1 MEVGK
6 ICWGDT
12 TAKHTYGKSGSR
24 QIPAGWLESGALK
37 RFVQSGIG
45 AALIWVAASLAL
57 AATLAPWAYQGGKW
71 LAGVAAVRELP
82 GWLESVAGSCERAE
96 LDRYFDRS
104 LLFSALL
111 LLPLLLRRVRRIGRE
126 NEQMAGARVRFS
138 GTSVSAQIFIGCLIA
153 GGLLAVMGVLLV
165 LAGAYQIQAELPE
178 TGKFLRKALIPAVAA
193 PLVEEWLFRGVLLG
207 LWLRFARPA
216 FAVLGTSLVFAFLHF
231 LKPPDGFAIADP
243 THLFAGFELLGKILL
258 HFTDPLFFVTD
269 FATLFV
275 VGLILAWARLRT
287 GALWFSIGLHAGWV
301 LAFKGF
307 NLLYRAVEPHPL
319 RPWGIG
325 ESLKSGML
333 PLLMLG
339 LTALACH
346 HALKRFS
353 RASR

>member
-1 MEVGK
+1 MSAEH
-6 ICWGDT
+6 
-12 TAKHTYGKSGSR
+12 AGSR
-24 QIPAGWLESGALK
+24 QITVARLKSAALK
-37 RFVQSGIG
+37 RFLQSGIG
-45 AALIWVAASLAL
+45 AALIWVAASLTL
-57 AATLAPWAYQGGKW
+57 AAAIAPWAYQGGKW
-71 LAGVAAVRELP
+71 LAEVAAVRELP

-104 LLFSALL
+104 LLFSALV
-111 LLPLLLRRVRRIGRE
+111 LLPFLLRRVRRIGRE
-126 NEQMAGARVRFS
+126 NGGVPDVRVRFP
-138 GTSVSAQIFIGCLIA
+138 GASVAAQIAIGCVIA
-153 GGLLAVMGVLLV
+153 GGLLAVMGVLLD
-165 LAGAYQIQAELPE
+165 LAGAYQMKTNLPE

-216 FAVLGTSLVFAFLHF
+216 FAALGTSLVFAFLHF
-231 LKPPDGFAIADP
+231 LKPPDGFEIADP
-243 THLFAGFELLGKILL
+243 THLLAGFGLLGKILL

-307 NLLYRAVEPHPL
+307 NLLYRGVESHEL

-339 LTALACH
+339 LTALVCH
-346 HALKRFS
+346 YALKPFS

>member
-1 MEVGK
+1 M
-6 ICWGDT
+6 
-12 TAKHTYGKSGSR
+12 
-24 QIPAGWLESGALK
+24 K
-37 RFVQSGIG
+37 RFLQSGIG

-71 LAGVAAVRELP
+71 LAELASEREMP

-104 LLFSALL
+104 LLFAALL
-111 LLPLLLRRVRRIGRE
+111 LLPFLLRRVRRIGRE
-126 NEQMAGARVRFS
+126 NGELPDARVRFS
-138 GTSVSAQIFIGCLIA
+138 AASVAAQIFIGCVIA
-153 GGLLAVMGVLLV
+153 GGLLAVMGVLLD
-165 LAGAYQIQAELPE
+165 LAGAYEWKTKLPDA
-178 TGKFLRKALIPAVAA
+178 GKFLRKALIPAVAA

-216 FAVLGTSLVFAFLHF
+216 FAALGTSLVFAFLHF
-231 LKPPDGFAIADP
+231 LKPPDGFEIADP
-243 THLFAGFELLGKILL
+243 THLLAGFELLGKILL

-269 FATLFV
+269 FATLFI

-333 PLLMLG
+333 PLLMLA
-339 LTALACH
+339 LTALVCH
-346 HALKRFS
+346 CALKPFS